1 MEKDDVQDIVLG
13 EGSLQ
18 PQDEKIFLENFQISL
33 EPSSTFGKLYNRFFP
48 THQKCTENTL
58 KIHQIYTR
66 QNLQYNFL
74 D

>member
-33 EPSSTFGKLYNRFFP
+33 DQPTPWFFLQNTIFDIFQGIIFFCGRRLPRGLTNQPQPSIS
-48 THQKCTENTL
+48 
-58 KIHQIYTR
+58 
-66 QNLQYNFL
+66 
-74 D
+74 

>member
-33 EPSSTFGKLYNRFFP
+33 DQP
-48 THQKCTENTL
+48 TP
-58 KIHQIYTR
+58 
-66 QNLQYNFL
+66 
-74 D
+74 

>member
-33 EPSSTFGKLYNRFFP
+33 DQPTPWFFTKHHFDFQESSFSTGAGFP
-48 THQKCTENTL
+48 EV
-58 KIHQIYTR
+58 
-66 QNLQYNFL
+66 
-74 D
+74 